1 MATIINMVSKA
12 AADMSITEN
21 AVCVC
26 FYGINEGCDF
36 WIDADE
42 IGDAGGLRCWLETYT
57 ELSISEVDAILE
69 RDYLVIG
76 HEGELVGQCVEGESF
91 DWELYNEARE
101 LVYERRYYVSSV
113 VAAMDL
119 GIPLECFEDAYS
131 GQYDNAE
138 EFAQEVWENY
148 GDLNGLPD
156 HVVGYIDW
164 QAVARDLMIG
174 DYVEH
179 NGHYFNNNW

>member
-21 AVCVC
+21 AVCVR

-42 IGDAGGLRCWLETYT
+42 IGDAGGLRVWLETYT
-57 ELSISEVDAILE
+57 ELTITEVDAILE

-76 HEGELVGQCVEGESF
+76 YEGELVGQCVDDEAF

-101 LVYERRYYVSSV
+101 LVDSHYSEDVV
-113 VAAMDL
+113 VAAMKL
-119 GIPLECFEDAYS
+119 GITLERLEDAYS
-131 GQYDNAE
+131 GSYESDE
-138 EFAQEVWENY
+138 DFAQELWENMGY
-148 GDLNGLPD
+148 LDNLPA
-156 HVVGYIDW
+156 HVSGYIDW
-164 QAVARDLMIG
+164 EKVARDLMIE
-174 DYVEH
+174 YVQH
-179 NGHYFNNNW
+179 DGHYFNNNW